1 MCSEQESEK
10 VIIDV
15 RKIAAMRQAH
25 VLGTIYAESYHWSET
40 GHMNV
45 TYHKIWTFCC
55 VSQ

>member
-25 VLGTIYAESYHWSET
+25 VLGTIYAESYH
-40 GHMNV
+40 
-45 TYHKIWTFCC
+45 
-55 VSQ
+55 